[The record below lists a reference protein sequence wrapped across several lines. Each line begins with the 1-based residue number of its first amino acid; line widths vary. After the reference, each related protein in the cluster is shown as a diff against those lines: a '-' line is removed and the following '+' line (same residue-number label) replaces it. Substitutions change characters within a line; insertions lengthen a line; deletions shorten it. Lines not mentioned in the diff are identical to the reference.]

1 MPSPMTAITFECLS
15 EEQTAAL
22 GTALGKILE
31 PGDVVALWGELG
43 AGKTFLAGAIARGL
57 GVLPSTPVTSPTF
70 TLINEYDGRLHLYH
84 LDLYRLG
91 DPDEI
96 ETLPWREVLHGAG
109 VAVIEWPERLG
120 TWIPGERW
128 DVLIE
133 ILGDLGRR
141 ITVRA
146 RGSPNADRLAA
157 LGSLLGAEHDA
168 ARAQ

>member
-1 MPSPMTAITFECLS
+1 MQPPMTAISVECLS
-15 EEQTAAL
+15 EEQTSAL
-22 GTALGKILE
+22 GTALGEVLDA
-31 PGDVVALWGELG
+31 GDVVALWGELG

-57 GVLPSTPVTSPTF
+57 GVRSSMPVTSPTF

-133 ILGDLGRR
+133 ILGDFERR

-146 RGSPNADRLAA
+146 WGSPNVDRLAA
-157 LGSLLGAEHDA
+157 LESLLDTERDA
-168 ARAQ
+168 ARIR